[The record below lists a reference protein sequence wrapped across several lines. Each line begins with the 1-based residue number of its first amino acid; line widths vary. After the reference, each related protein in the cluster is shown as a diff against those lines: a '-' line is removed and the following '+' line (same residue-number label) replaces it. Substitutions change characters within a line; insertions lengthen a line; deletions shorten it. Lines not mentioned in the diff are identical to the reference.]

1 MYDVSQ
7 QFIFVGQRLELK
19 MVKGE
24 NAEIKFHILAPGKAG
39 KKSRKSVRSNV
50 VILLMRLIKEIF
62 NCEIVASELEIGTEK
77 KEPFSFTTLTMIVP
91 DALAAVRN

>member
-24 NAEIKFHILAPGKAG
+24 NAEIKFHILAPGRQG
-39 KKSRKSVRSNV
+39 
-50 VILLMRLIKEIF
+50 
-62 NCEIVASELEIGTEK
+62 
-77 KEPFSFTTLTMIVP
+77 
-91 DALAAVRN
+91 RNRENQ